1 MSGASV
7 FMEVGMSELLSLS
20 FMQNALAAAVMVSI
34 VCAVISFFVVLKRLS
49 FIGAGISHSAFGGVS
64 LGVLLKVN
72 PTLAAVAFAVAAA
85 LAIGQISRRSEIHED
100 TAIGILFAAAM
111 ALGIL
116 LLSLSKSYT
125 ADLFG
130 FLFGNILAVTRLD
143 ILIIALL
150 SACVLFL
157 VKLFFKELLFLSFDE
172 EMAQVSG
179 LPVAFLQLL
188 LLGLMAVTIV
198 VSIKIVGIILVSAL
212 LVIPGAT
219 GYRLTFNYRRMLLIS
234 VSVAVASSLMGLG
247 ASYYLDIPSGATIVL
262 TATLI
267 FLICHFLSTKK
278 QS

>member
-1 MSGASV
+1 
-7 FMEVGMSELLSLS
+7 MEVGMSDLLSLS

-34 VCAVISFFVVLKRLS
+34 LCAVISFFVVLKRLS

-150 SACVLFL
+150 SACVLLL

-179 LPVAFLQLL
+179 LPVAFLHLL

-219 GYRLTFNYRRMLLIS
+219 GYRLTFNYKRMLLIS

-278 QS
+278 Q

>member
-7 FMEVGMSELLSLS
+7 FMEVGMSDLLSLS

-34 VCAVISFFVVLKRLS
+34 LCAVISFFVVLKRLS

-85 LAIGQISRRSEIHED
+85 LAIGQISRKSEIHED

-143 ILIIALL
+143 ILIIAIL
-150 SACVLFL
+150 SACVLVL

-179 LPVAFLQLL
+179 LPVAFLHLL

-262 TATLI
+262 TATVI

-278 QS
+278 H

>member
-7 FMEVGMSELLSLS
+7 FMEVGMSDLLSLS

-34 VCAVISFFVVLKRLS
+34 LCAVISFFVVLKRLS

-85 LAIGQISRRSEIHED
+85 LAIGQISRKSEIHED

-125 ADLFG
+125 TDLFG

-143 ILIIALL
+143 IVIIGLL
-150 SACVLFL
+150 SGCVLLL

-179 LPVAFLQLL
+179 LPVAFLHLL

-219 GYRLTFNYRRMLLIS
+219 GYRLTSNYKRMLLIS

-267 FLICHFLSTKK
+267 FLICYFLATKK
-278 QS
+278 Q